1 MDIFIKVVQFL
12 MSLSLLVLIHEFGH
26 FIAAKAFKLRVEK
39 FYLFFDIGF
48 SLFKFRRGETEYGVG
63 WLPLG
68 GYVKISGMID
78 ESMDKE
84 QMKLPPKEYEFRSR
98 PAWQRFI
105 VLVAGVTMNVILAFF
120 IYCGI
125 SYTWG
130 SRYISNEDITLG
142 YSFSADA
149 QSLGFRD
156 GDRIE
161 TINGEKIDN
170 INSILTRII
179 LADDDTEVGIIRNG
193 ERTVITLPYE
203 GINRVRQA
211 DDFSGFYTPRIP
223 FAVDSIASES
233 ARTAGLLKG
242 DRIVG
247 IDGIHEEDF
256 VKYDSLLAARKGTV
270 AVLDVIRGKDTLALS
285 VPVSDEGKLGVI
297 IANPFPVRTRNYTLL
312 ESIPEGARMTG
323 KAIGNYLD
331 QLKLIVKPDTGL
343 YKKVGGFIAIANLF
357 PEKWDWFQ
365 FWNMTAFLSLI
376 LAILNIIP
384 IPGLDGGH
392 IRFTL
397 WEMVTRRKPS
407 DKVLEVAQYIGL
419 LLILALLVF
428 ANGNDIYKLF
438 N

>member
-1 MDIFIKVVQFL
+1 MLQ
-12 MSLSLLVLIHEFGH
+12 
-26 FIAAKAFKLRVEK
+26 R
-39 FYLFFDIGF
+39 LF
-48 SLFKFRRGETEYGVG
+48 E
-63 WLPLG
+63 
-68 GYVKISGMID
+68 
-78 ESMDKE
+78 
-84 QMKLPPKEYEFRSR
+84 
-98 PAWQRFI
+98 
-105 VLVAGVTMNVILAFF
+105 
-120 IYCGI
+120 
-125 SYTWG
+125 
-130 SRYISNEDITLG
+130 
-142 YSFSADA
+142 
-149 QSLGFRD
+149 
-156 GDRIE
+156 
-161 TINGEKIDN
+161 EKIDN

-297 IANPFPVRTRNYTLL
+297 IATPFPVRTRNYTLL

-392 IRFTL
+392 ILFTL

>member
-1 MDIFIKVVQFL
+1 M
-12 MSLSLLVLIHEFGH
+12 
-26 FIAAKAFKLRVEK
+26 
-39 FYLFFDIGF
+39 
-48 SLFKFRRGETEYGVG
+48 
-63 WLPLG
+63 
-68 GYVKISGMID
+68 
-78 ESMDKE
+78 
-84 QMKLPPKEYEFRSR
+84 
-98 PAWQRFI
+98 
-105 VLVAGVTMNVILAFF
+105 
-120 IYCGI
+120 
-125 SYTWG
+125 
-130 SRYISNEDITLG
+130 
-142 YSFSADA
+142 
-149 QSLGFRD
+149 
-156 GDRIE
+156 
-161 TINGEKIDN
+161 
-170 INSILTRII
+170 
-179 LADDDTEVGIIRNG
+179 
-193 ERTVITLPYE
+193 
-203 GINRVRQA
+203 
-211 DDFSGFYTPRIP
+211 
-223 FAVDSIASES
+223 
-233 ARTAGLLKG
+233 
-242 DRIVG
+242 
-247 IDGIHEEDF
+247 
-256 VKYDSLLAARKGTV
+256 

-312 ESIPEGARMTG
+312 ASIPEGARMTG

-392 IRFTL
+392 ILFTL